1 MIDIAPKP
9 RIDSWAASLTEAQRW
24 DVYYHMRRGRWTEV
38 AKWIEKEF
46 EINPPSRSALYAF
59 DKSMRQSEQ
68 AHRIEQA
75 VIARQEAG
83 ELAASAGQNDLD
95 LIEAYKAMGADLAL
109 SLNDA
114 AGATAFTKLALDLA
128 SSHNDKVTLELK
140 AAAQKTKD
148 KQLKLAREKFEAA
161 EKRLN
166 EVQNTV
172 MDSAMTPEERESKL
186 KAIFGL

>member
-1 MIDIAPKP
+1 MDIAPKP
-9 RIDSWAASLTEAQRW
+9 RIDAWCAPLSEAQRW
-24 DVYYHMRRGRWTEV
+24 DVYYRTKRGRWTEV
-38 AKWIEKEF
+38 CAWIEKEF
-46 EINPPSRSALYAF
+46 DINPPSRTALYDFA
-59 DKSMRQSEQ
+59 KRMRVSESS
-68 AHRIEQA
+68 HRIEQA

-128 SSHNDKVTLELK
+128 ASHNDKVTLELK

-172 MDSAMTPEERESKL
+172 MNTKMTPEERQAKL
-186 KAIFGL
+186 KEIFGL

>member
-9 RIDSWAASLTEAQRW
+9 RVDCWAASLSEAQLW
-24 DVYYHMRRGRWTEV
+24 DVYFRTKRGRWTEV
-38 AKWIEKEF
+38 CAWIEKELD
-46 EINPPSRSALYAF
+46 INPPSRTALYEFA
-59 DKSMRQSEQ
+59 KRMRQSEQ
-68 AHRIEQA
+68 GHRIEQA

-83 ELAASAGQNDLD
+83 ELAKNAGQNDLD

-128 SSHNDKVTLELK
+128 AAHNDKATLELK
-140 AAAQKTKD
+140 AAAQATKD

-161 EKRLN
+161 EKRL
-166 EVQNTV
+166 
-172 MDSAMTPEERESKL
+172 DSVKDAVTDSKLTPEEREAKL
-186 KAIFGL
+186 KEIFGL